1 VLDQNLLSQAVAVL
15 PELSLLVVILAVLG
29 ADVLWPEN
37 AKRNLGLLAALGVGV
52 TLLLTIAYASPAQ
65 GPSETVVLGG
75 MLRHDM
81 FAFVFRLM
89 FLSAALLTCLI
100 SVDSPQVGRMGEYYA
115 MLLVATIGMNLM
127 AGANDL
133 VMLYIALET
142 SSISQYAL
150 AGMLRGDTRS
160 AEAGIKYFLFGSAS
174 SAVMLFGLSLLYGLT
189 GSTGFPQV
197 FAALEAAA
205 TQPVQIAPLLAAI
218 VLVLVG
224 FGFKISA
231 VPFHF
236 WTPDVYEGAPA
247 PVTAFISVASKAAG
261 FSVLLR
267 VFLTVFNVPLL
278 YDKWWAMMWAIAAVT
293 MTLGN
298 LLALQQ
304 HNIKRLL
311 AYSSIAQAGYV
322 LIGFVAWNPANPIG
336 AAASTYYLLAYA
348 LTNLAAFAV
357 VILFANLTGSDEI
370 KDYAGLSR
378 RSPYLALAM
387 MVALL
392 SLGGMPPLGGFV
404 AKFYVFLAAL
414 APSAGAL
421 APGVVD
427 RSPWMV
433 ALVIIGI
440 LNAIIGLYYYL
451 TVIKVMYVERSP
463 EEGVKVPVPGAYRV
477 ALAVVIIGILAMGI
491 YAGPWME
498 WSNRVAQALVAR

>member
-1 VLDQNLLSQAVAVL
+1 MLDQNLLSQAVAVL

-29 ADVLWPEN
+29 ADLLWPED
-37 AKRNLGLLAALGVGV
+37 AKRNLGLLAAVGVGV

-65 GPSETVVLGG
+65 GPAEAVMLGG

-89 FLSAALLTCLI
+89 FLSAALLTCLV
-100 SVDSPQVGRMGEYYA
+100 SVDFPQVSRMGEYYA
-115 MLLVATIGMNLM
+115 LLLVATIGMNLM
-127 AGANDL
+127 AAANDL
-133 VMLYIALET
+133 VMLYVALET

-174 SAVMLFGLSLLYGLT
+174 SAVMLYGLSLLYGLA
-189 GSTGFPQV
+189 GSTGFAQV
-197 FAALEAAA
+197 FTALETAAALPA
-205 TQPVQIAPLLAAI
+205 QLAPLLAAV

-247 PVTAFISVASKAAG
+247 PVTGFISVASKAAG
-261 FSVLLR
+261 FAVLLR
-267 VFLTVFNVPLL
+267 VFLTVFNVALL

-336 AAASTYYLLAYA
+336 AAASTYYLIVYV

-387 MVALL
+387 MLAML
-392 SLGGMPPLGGFV
+392 SLGGMPPLAGFV

-414 APSAGAL
+414 APGAGAL
-421 APGVVD
+421 SQGVAD

-440 LNAIIGLYYYL
+440 LNAIVGLYYYL

-477 ALAVVIIGILAMGI
+477 ALALAIIGILAMGI
-491 YAGPWME
+491 YAAPWME